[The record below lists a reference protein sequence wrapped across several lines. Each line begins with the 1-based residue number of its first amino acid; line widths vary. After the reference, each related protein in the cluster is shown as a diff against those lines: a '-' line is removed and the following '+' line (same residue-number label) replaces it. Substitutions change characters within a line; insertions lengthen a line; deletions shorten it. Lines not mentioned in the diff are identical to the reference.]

1 MVRRKYKCVNFNYT
15 YIMLEKS
22 SYLRAGNAMLQPSA
36 LDGDAAKK
44 KGGGVRIIWSEYA
57 YGYAG
62 DVGFNSN

>member
-44 KGGGVRIIWSEYA
+44 KGGGGQDYLE
-57 YGYAG
+57 
-62 DVGFNSN
+62 